1 MERRAKIM
9 ATLGPA
15 SCREEVLR
23 GLIRAGVDLFRLNL
37 SHGSTEE
44 HRVTFRCVRE
54 VAAQE
59 KVHLPIVLD
68 LMGPRY
74 RLGVIAGEGRRL
86 APDEEVTLGTAAGE
100 VDLPVEEGVLEHL
113 YPGERVL
120 IDGGLIELRVEARG
134 EGDDPAR
141 VRARVVNG
149 GVVKTRK
156 GINLPDSALPFEI
169 SPKDRADIAFAV
181 AEGADFLAA
190 SYVGEAS
197 HVEAIRAAVAAAG
210 GRIPIVAK
218 LERATAIEHIEEI
231 TGAADGLMVA
241 RGDLGVEVPLRSV
254 PVLQKRIV
262 AAGRRAG
269 KPVIV
274 ATQMLESMVEQ
285 PRPTR
290 AEATDIANAVFDGAD
305 ALMLSGETAAG
316 RYPELAVRTMAE
328 IIDEAE
334 EYARQ
339 SAAARPALLPLGQ
352 VHARRTFELE
362 TDRAGQGPEPS
373 LDIPDVVSASAVY
386 AAEQLRISRIVAFSQ
401 SGFTARLVAR
411 YRPSAPIVAFTPD
424 ERVARQVQLVWGVR
438 PFVAQVDVD
447 SLDDIVRAVERQL
460 LDARLVAPGERILV
474 LMGHPVRERPLTNLM
489 RVHEIRGA

>member
-15 SCREEVLR
+15 SCQEGVLR

-37 SHGSTEE
+37 SHGSPEE
-44 HRVTFRCVRE
+44 HRTTIGRVRALASAE
-54 VAAQE
+54 GVY
-59 KVHLPIVLD
+59 LPIVLD

-74 RLGVIAGEGRRL
+74 RLGEIPGDGRLLQAG
-86 APDEEVTLGTAAGE
+86 DEVVLGTVAEG
-100 VDLPVEEGVLEHL
+100 VDLPVEEGILEHL
-113 YPGERVL
+113 FPGERVL
-120 IDGGLIELRVEARG
+120 IDSGLIELRVLSRAG
-134 EGDDPAR
+134 ER
-141 VRARVVNG
+141 VLARVVNG
-149 GVVKTRK
+149 GTVKTRK

-169 SPKDRADIAFAV
+169 SEKDRADIAFAV
-181 AEGADFLAA
+181 AEGADYLAA

-197 HVEAIRAAVAAAG
+197 HVEAVRAAITAYG

-218 LERATAIEHIEEI
+218 LERATAIEHIEDI
-231 TGAADGLMVA
+231 TAAADGLMVA

-274 ATQMLESMVEQ
+274 ATQMLESMIEQ

-316 RYPELAVRTMAE
+316 KYPELAVTTMAE
-328 IIDEAE
+328 IILEAE

-339 SAAARPALLPLGQ
+339 SAPEKPDLIPIGKI
-352 VHARRTFELE
+352 HARRTFELDPV
-362 TDRAGQGPEPS
+362 TPGRRDDS
-373 LDIPDVVSASAVY
+373 TLDVPDMVSAAAVF
-386 AAEQLRISRIVAFSQ
+386 AAEQLGVSRIVAFSQ
-401 SGFTARLVAR
+401 SGFTARLIAR
-411 YRPSAPIVAFTPD
+411 YRPPAPIVAFTPD
-424 ERVARQVQLVWGVR
+424 ARVARQVQLVWGVR
-438 PFVAQVDVD
+438 PFVAQLEVD

-460 LDARLVAPGERILV
+460 LDARLVAPGERIII
-474 LMGHPVRERPLTNLM
+474 LMGHPIRERPLTNLM
-489 RVHEIRGA
+489 RVHRIRPLS